1 MEYLSMEEKFVISS
15 SWAHALAEEMKRYL
29 ITNFI
34 TGYNI
39 EYVNSSTIYL
49 PKYRSDA
56 FRIVIG
62 IDISDDYEKNFA
74 KEFLKNVYEILRLSP
89 VISVIRGK
97 IVISDYGSLNI
108 HDLFSIPDFRSII
121 NHDDSNFSRIAHW
134 SSSRFGRINLLVH
147 LTGKDVSNA
156 INPGYPVIWVLTKD
170 DQSVRFC
177 RKVIAFN
184 RAKNDVEK

>member
-74 KEFLKNVYEILRLSP
+74 KEFLDRVYEILRLSP
-89 VISVIRGK
+89 VISVIRCHEK
-97 IVISDYGSLNI
+97 
-108 HDLFSIPDFRSII
+108 
-121 NHDDSNFSRIAHW
+121 
-134 SSSRFGRINLLVH
+134 
-147 LTGKDVSNA
+147 
-156 INPGYPVIWVLTKD
+156 GYLAMIT
-170 DQSVRFC
+170 
-177 RKVIAFN
+177 
-184 RAKNDVEK
+184 